1 MGWWGDNMPTWLG
14 GNTPPPPPP
23 QSRAQLR
30 AAQTRTQQAQNDA
43 QRRLSPHPTA
53 QTGCLPCQAPQVRP
67 PCDLRMFEV
76 VEHRTR
82 PNAAVSRAQGGPARV
97 DASQDD
103 DDEIRTHPKT
113 FPFESTNVRPH
124 PGPPYRSGQILEF
137 VGQDKRRGITCD
149 AVVRFESDV
158 HCGQH
163 PVMEVIDPWGQK
175 TDHRVT
181 QKRFELEYPELS
193 VLRLHRPG
201 TNWTNINNYWPWGM
215 TPIDWVVTA
224 KVCGVRP
231 RQGVFGLT
239 QVKLRVWPG
248 HQFEFKLT
256 IRPRWRGHGSESRM
270 RETYAYADGRRT
282 RPQGVERVTRTSTR
296 GSESNR
302 DFLGRDRNRE
312 ETSRTTE
319 ESHLQRTSALTG
331 TTNRTATRTTN
342 SDTYRG
348 RSADG
353 RETTERTRS
362 SSGVGGRMDRLS
374 EETSITQ
381 REGVGQRRT
390 LSEST
395 SINGN
400 NMEHSFRDER
410 SGIVYVLKQGGQ
422 VLASPF
428 RGLDAILQAI
438 ATVESA
444 WARIQAWF
452 EAGRPQVSVQ
462 VGWKLDFSFSL
473 FAGEISSK
481 WGWKEYSDH
490 RAFFAY
496 KIELALKIFSAEFDV
511 NYGIGVTAS
520 CWAGTFEF
528 SAAIGINGSA
538 EFSIVGELKR
548 LGPDRNQI
556 IGAGVKAKAA
566 GEISVYIRA
575 IALSEKWCKAEARL
589 KLPLEAEGE
598 PKVDSGGFGIECGV
612 KLKPLVA
619 SLNFTVRGLLNFTRE
634 REVMAQ
640 RELMAKRL
648 VRLV

>member
-1 MGWWGDNMPTWLG
+1 M
-14 GNTPPPPPP
+14 
-23 QSRAQLR
+23 
-30 AAQTRTQQAQNDA
+30 
-43 QRRLSPHPTA
+43 
-53 QTGCLPCQAPQVRP
+53 
-67 PCDLRMFEV
+67 
-76 VEHRTR
+76 
-82 PNAAVSRAQGGPARV
+82 
-97 DASQDD
+97 
-103 DDEIRTHPKT
+103 
-113 FPFESTNVRPH
+113 
-124 PGPPYRSGQILEF
+124 
-137 VGQDKRRGITCD
+137 
-149 AVVRFESDV
+149 
-158 HCGQH
+158 
-163 PVMEVIDPWGQK
+163 
-175 TDHRVT
+175 
-181 QKRFELEYPELS
+181 
-193 VLRLHRPG
+193 
-201 TNWTNINNYWPWGM
+201 
-215 TPIDWVVTA
+215 
-224 KVCGVRP
+224 
-231 RQGVFGLT
+231 
-239 QVKLRVWPG
+239 
-248 HQFEFKLT
+248 
-256 IRPRWRGHGSESRM
+256 
-270 RETYAYADGRRT
+270 
-282 RPQGVERVTRTSTR
+282 
-296 GSESNR
+296 
-302 DFLGRDRNRE
+302 
-312 ETSRTTE
+312 
-319 ESHLQRTSALTG
+319 
-331 TTNRTATRTTN
+331 
-342 SDTYRG
+342 
-348 RSADG
+348 
-353 RETTERTRS
+353 
-362 SSGVGGRMDRLS
+362 
-374 EETSITQ
+374 
-381 REGVGQRRT
+381 
-390 LSEST
+390 
-395 SINGN
+395 
-400 NMEHSFRDER
+400 
-410 SGIVYVLKQGGQ
+410 YVLKQGGQ

-575 IALSEKWCKAEARL
+575 IALSEKWCRAEARL

-598 PKVDSGGFGIECGV
+598 PKVDNGGFGIECGV